1 MQHAPW
7 IFNNKCILTASI
19 SYLLFGI
26 QQRPF
31 SVSLNIFKEA
41 TLNNNIGVT
50 ISLMFKRVNT
60 KPCVCVYLVSV
71 SQMLSLNVR

>member
-1 MQHAPW
+1 MQHARW

-26 QQRPF
+26 QRRPF

-60 KPCVCVYLVSV
+60 KPCVRVPCLRVPDAQS
-71 SQMLSLNVR
+71 